1 MITGMYAA
9 LAALMI
15 VALAR
20 KVISLRRQHKV
31 ALGDGGHQDLLAA
44 IRAHANAVEYLPIGL
59 LLLLLLELSQ
69 GPAWLIHLLG
79 SLFIIGR
86 LIHANG
92 VSKAIIGRLI
102 HANGVSKAIITRRII
117 GMQFTIWLLIIMAV
131 LYLLAFVGIQLPG

>member
-20 KVISLRRQHKV
+20 NVISLRRQHKV

-92 VSKAIIGRLI
+92 VSKAII
-102 HANGVSKAIITRRII
+102 TRRII

-131 LYLLAFVGIQLPG
+131 LNLLAFVGIQLPG

>member
-1 MITGMYAA
+1 MITGIYAA
-9 LAALMI
+9 LAALLI

-20 KVISLRRQHKV
+20 NVIGLRRQYKV

-44 IRAHANAVEYLPIGL
+44 IRAHANAIEYLPIGL

-69 GPAWLIHLLG
+69 SPAWLIHLLG
-79 SLFIIGR
+79 SLYIIGR

-92 VSKAIIGRLI
+92 VSK
-102 HANGVSKAIITRRII
+102 SIITRRII

-131 LYLLAFVGIQLPG
+131 LNLFAFAGFQLPG

>member
-20 KVISLRRQHKV
+20 NVISLRRQHKV

-44 IRAHANAVEYLPIGL
+44 LRAHANAVEYLPIGL

-92 VSKAIIGRLI
+92 VSKAII
-102 HANGVSKAIITRRII
+102 TRRII

-131 LYLLAFVGIQLPG
+131 LNVLAFVGIQLPG

>member
-20 KVISLRRQHKV
+20 NVISLRRQHKV

-92 VSKAIIGRLI
+92 VSKAII
-102 HANGVSKAIITRRII
+102 TRRII

>member
-31 ALGDGGHQDLLAA
+31 ALGDGGQQDLLAA

-92 VSKAIIGRLI
+92 ISKSIIP
-102 HANGVSKAIITRRII
+102 RRII
-117 GMQFTIWLLIIMAV
+117 GMQLTIWLLIIMAV
-131 LYLLAFVGIQLPG
+131 LNLLAFVGIQLPG

>member
-1 MITGMYAA
+1 MITGIYAA
-9 LAALMI
+9 LAALLI
-15 VALAR
+15 VILAL
-20 KVISLRRQHKV
+20 KVIGLRRQYKV
-31 ALGDGGHQDLLAA
+31 ALGDGGNQDLLAA

-92 VSKAIIGRLI
+92 VSKAIIP
-102 HANGVSKAIITRRII
+102 RRII
-117 GMQFTIWLLIIMAV
+117 GMQITIWLLIMMAI
-131 LYLLAFVGIQLPG
+131 LNLLAFAGIQLPG

>member
-20 KVISLRRQHKV
+20 NVIALRRQHKV

-44 IRAHANAVEYLPIGL
+44 IRAHANSVEYLPIGL

-69 GPAWLIHLLG
+69 GPAWLIHILG
-79 SLFIIGR
+79 SLF
-86 LIHANG
+86 
-92 VSKAIIGRLI
+92 IIGRLI

-131 LYLLAFVGIQLPG
+131 LNVLAFVGIQLPG

>member
-20 KVISLRRQHKV
+20 NVISLRRQHKV

-44 IRAHANAVEYLPIGL
+44 IRTHANAVEYLPIGL

-92 VSKAIIGRLI
+92 VSKAII
-102 HANGVSKAIITRRII
+102 TRRII

-131 LYLLAFVGIQLPG
+131 LNLLAFVGIQLPG

>member
-1 MITGMYAA
+1 MITGIYAA
-9 LAALMI
+9 LAALLI

-20 KVISLRRQHKV
+20 NVISLRRQHKV

-44 IRAHANAVEYLPIGL
+44 IRAHANAIEYLPIGL

-92 VSKAIIGRLI
+92 VSKAIIP
-102 HANGVSKAIITRRII
+102 RRII
-117 GMQFTIWLLIIMAV
+117 GMQFTIWVLIIMAI
-131 LYLLAFVGIQLPG
+131 LNLLAFAGIQLPG

>member
-20 KVISLRRQHKV
+20 NVIALRRQHKV

-92 VSKAIIGRLI
+92 VSKAII
-102 HANGVSKAIITRRII
+102 TRRII

-131 LYLLAFVGIQLPG
+131 LNVLAFVGIQLPG

>member
-20 KVISLRRQHKV
+20 NVISLRRQHKV

-44 IRAHANAVEYLPIGL
+44 IRTHANAVEYLPIGL

-92 VSKAIIGRLI
+92 VSKAII
-102 HANGVSKAIITRRII
+102 TRRII

-131 LYLLAFVGIQLPG
+131 LNVLAFVGIQLPG

>member
-20 KVISLRRQHKV
+20 NVISLRRQHKV
-31 ALGDGGHQDLLAA
+31 ALGDGGQQDLLAA

-92 VSKAIIGRLI
+92 VSKAII
-102 HANGVSKAIITRRII
+102 TRRII

-131 LYLLAFVGIQLPG
+131 LNLLAFVGIQLPG

>member
-31 ALGDGGHQDLLAA
+31 ALGDGGQQDLLAA

-92 VSKAIIGRLI
+92 VSKAII
-102 HANGVSKAIITRRII
+102 TRRII

-131 LYLLAFVGIQLPG
+131 LNLLAFVGIQLPG

>member
-92 VSKAIIGRLI
+92 VSKAII
-102 HANGVSKAIITRRII
+102 TRRII

-131 LYLLAFVGIQLPG
+131 LNLLAFVGIQLSG

>member
-1 MITGMYAA
+1 MITGIYAA

-15 VALAR
+15 VTLAR
-20 KVISLRRQHKV
+20 NVIGLRRQHKV

-92 VSKAIIGRLI
+92 VSKAIIP
-102 HANGVSKAIITRRII
+102 RRII
-117 GMQFTIWLLIIMAV
+117 GMQITIWLLIMMAI
-131 LYLLAFVGIQLPG
+131 LNLLAFAGIQLPG

>member
-31 ALGDGGHQDLLAA
+31 ALGDGGQQDLLAA

-92 VSKAIIGRLI
+92 VSKAII
-102 HANGVSKAIITRRII
+102 TRRII

-131 LYLLAFVGIQLPG
+131 LNMLAFVGIQLPG

>member
-1 MITGMYAA
+1 MITGIYAA
-9 LAALMI
+9 LAAFMI
-15 VALAR
+15 VVLAR
-20 KVISLRRQHKV
+20 NVIGLRRRHKV

-92 VSKAIIGRLI
+92 VSKAIIP
-102 HANGVSKAIITRRII
+102 RRII
-117 GMQFTIWLLIIMAV
+117 GMQLTIWLLIIMAV
-131 LYLLAFVGIQLPG
+131 LNLLAFVGIQLPG

>member
-20 KVISLRRQHKV
+20 NVIALRRQHKV

-92 VSKAIIGRLI
+92 VSKAII
-102 HANGVSKAIITRRII
+102 TRRII

-131 LYLLAFVGIQLPG
+131 LNLLAFVGIKLPG

>member
-1 MITGMYAA
+1 MITGIYAA
-9 LAALMI
+9 LAALLI
-15 VALAR
+15 VALALN
-20 KVISLRRQHKV
+20 VISLRRHHKV

-92 VSKAIIGRLI
+92 VSKAIIP
-102 HANGVSKAIITRRII
+102 RRII
-117 GMQFTIWLLIIMAV
+117 GMQITIWLLIMMAI
-131 LYLLAFVGIQLPG
+131 LNLLAFAGIQLPG

>member
-1 MITGMYAA
+1 MG
-9 LAALMI
+9 
-15 VALAR
+15 
-20 KVISLRRQHKV
+20 
-31 ALGDGGHQDLLAA
+31 LLFSFSDK
-44 IRAHANAVEYLPIGL
+44 L

-92 VSKAIIGRLI
+92 VSKAII
-102 HANGVSKAIITRRII
+102 TRRII

-131 LYLLAFVGIQLPG
+131 LNVLAFVGIQLPG

>member
-1 MITGMYAA
+1 MITGIYAA
-9 LAALMI
+9 LAALLI

-20 KVISLRRQHKV
+20 NVISLRRQHKV
-31 ALGDGGHQDLLAA
+31 ALGDGRHQDLLAA

-79 SLFIIGR
+79 ILFIIGR

-92 VSKAIIGRLI
+92 VSK
-102 HANGVSKAIITRRII
+102 SIITRRII

-131 LYLLAFVGIQLPG
+131 LNLLAFAGIHLPG

>member
-31 ALGDGGHQDLLAA
+31 ALCDGGQQDLLAA
-44 IRAHANAVEYLPIGL
+44 IRALANAVEYLPIGL

-92 VSKAIIGRLI
+92 VSKAII
-102 HANGVSKAIITRRII
+102 TRRII

-131 LYLLAFVGIQLPG
+131 LNLLAFVGIQLPG

>member
-9 LAALMI
+9 LATLMI

-20 KVISLRRQHKV
+20 NVIALRRQHKV

-92 VSKAIIGRLI
+92 VSKAII
-102 HANGVSKAIITRRII
+102 TRRII

>member
-1 MITGMYAA
+1 MITGIYAA
-9 LAALMI
+9 LAALLI

-20 KVISLRRQHKV
+20 NVISLRRQHKV

-59 LLLLLLELSQ
+59 LLLLLLELGQ
-69 GPAWLIHLLG
+69 GPAWLVHLLG

-92 VSKAIIGRLI
+92 VSKAIIP
-102 HANGVSKAIITRRII
+102 RRII
-117 GMQFTIWLLIIMAV
+117 GMQFTIWLMIIMAV
-131 LYLLAFVGIQLPG
+131 LNLLAFAGIHLPG

>member
-20 KVISLRRQHKV
+20 NVIALRRQHKV

-92 VSKAIIGRLI
+92 VSKAII
-102 HANGVSKAIITRRII
+102 TRRII

-131 LYLLAFVGIQLPG
+131 LNLLAFVGIQLPG